1 MNMMLV
7 PSHSSLPGRQFPIT
21 LPARYVV
28 ARYPAVRGRGSTI
41 SIGKDEIILDVEHR
55 LEPGE
60 WVQISVQW
68 PVVRENLRQLV
79 LEAGGE
85 VLRSS
90 DESAAIRIEAC
101 DLRAVFAD
109 E

>member
-1 MNMMLV
+1 MALV
-7 PSHSSLPGRQFPIT
+7 SSHSLLAGRQFAIT

-41 SIGKDEIILDVEHR
+41 SIGKDEIVLGVDQR

-60 WVQISVQW
+60 WVQVSVQW
-68 PVVRENLRQLV
+68 PVVRENLHSLE
-79 LEAGGE
+79 LEASGE

-109 E
+109 EC